1 MKKMNHDSQ
10 EFGVKK
16 LRVRDIMVK
25 DPVTIDSDM
34 TVEETARAMARSSC
48 GCLLVM
54 AKGKVTGIVT
64 ERDLVRK
71 ALSKAKR
78 SVTEK
83 VGTIMSS
90 PLVVVHPEITVEEAA
105 RVMADH
111 QVRRLPVVDERGV
124 VGIIT
129 VTDLAKALAKE
140 LQYSNSIINA
150 MARVTGPPKAVYG

>member
-1 MKKMNHDSQ
+1 MNDNEHEISLRK
-10 EFGVKK
+10 F
-16 LRVRDIMVK
+16 RVRDIMVK

-34 TVEETARAMARSSC
+34 TVEETARAMARSKC

-54 AKGKVTGIVT
+54 SKGKVTGIVT

-71 ALSKAKR
+71 ALSDSTKMLTAKVR
-78 SVTEK
+78 
-83 VGTIMSS
+83 TIMSS
-90 PLVVVHPEITVEEAA
+90 PLVVVHPDVTIEEAA

-129 VTDLAKALAKE
+129 VADLAKALAKQ
-140 LQYSNSIINA
+140 LQYSDAILNA